1 MRTLNFNES
10 KNHFIILMVESFFF
24 SCFLYILFWL
34 IFIFFL
40 MTWYLLLL
48 QARSTPAKG
57 NGPGRHLSQQFR
69 QKQFVHEIA
78 RCFRQ
83 RIFAWLNPRPDV
95 ISDRKSCIEVTLIH
109 PGHQV
114 LPGPGDPF
122 TIRAVLSFLWM
133 FTFEHQYSTLTFWK
147 TEEGETA
154 CIQHTYV
161 NSDKLSFQILEW
173 VLKRR
178 AVVGCSVL
186 WKRHG

>member
-1 MRTLNFNES
+1 
-10 KNHFIILMVESFFF
+10 MVESFFF

-34 IFIFFL
+34 IFIFSL

-57 NGPGRHLSQQFR
+57 NRPKRHLSQQFR

-109 PGHQV
+109 PVHQV
-114 LPGPGDPF
+114 LPMLGDPF
-122 TIRAVLSFLWM
+122 MIMAVLSFYECVLLN
-133 FTFEHQYSTLTFWK
+133 TITQLLHSE
-147 TEEGETA
+147 
-154 CIQHTYV
+154 
-161 NSDKLSFQILEW
+161 KLKKGKLHAFNIPT
-173 VLKRR
+173 
-178 AVVGCSVL
+178 
-186 WKRHG
+186 